1 MIKTIEP
8 VVIKTTDSQIRFS
21 NRWDHFLARFAVNRS
36 GHRIE
41 PGLYALGKPDPNSP
55 AFVTANYTLSFD
67 ALRSALKGQNC
78 YILVLDTKGI
88 NVWCAAGKGTFG
100 TEELVYRI
108 SQTGLAEVVS
118 HRKLILPQLGAPGIA
133 AHKVLK
139 ESGFRVE
146 YGPVRAAD
154 LPAYLQTGEASLQ
167 MRQVNFNLRDRL
179 VLIPVEF
186 ITMLLPAI
194 ILAIIFYFLSGPLAT
209 LAIIGAIIAGTVI
222 FPALLPWLPT
232 ANFSTKG
239 FLLGGLAA
247 IVPLFFILQHYSGGA
262 LWQKPLAGLSYILVL
277 PAVTSF
283 LTLNFTG
290 STTYTSR
297 TGVKKEIYRYAPR
310 MAWMFGSGIIIFL
323 ILRIFA

>member
-8 VVIKTTDSQIRFS
+8 AVIKKTDSQIRFS
-21 NRWDHFLARFAVNRS
+21 NRWDHFMARFAVNRS

-41 PGLYALGKPDPNSP
+41 PGLYELGKPDPNSP
-55 AFVTANYTLSFD
+55 VFVTANYTLSFD
-67 ALRSALKGQNC
+67 ALRCALKDQNC
-78 YILVLDTKGI
+78 YILVLDTKGV
-88 NVWCAAGKGTFG
+88 NVWCAAGKRTFG
-100 TEELVYRI
+100 TEELVGRI
-108 SQTGLAEVVS
+108 SQTGLSDVVS

-133 AHKVLK
+133 AHKVLQQ
-139 ESGFRVE
+139 SGFRVE

-154 LPAYLQTGEASLQ
+154 LPDYLQTGEASLQ
-167 MRQVNFNLRDRL
+167 MRRVNFNLRDRL

-194 ILAIIFYFLSGPLAT
+194 ILATIFYFLSGPLAA

-247 IVPLFFILQHYSGGA
+247 IAPLIFIIQHHSGDP
-262 LWQKPLAGLSYILVL
+262 LWQNSVSSLSYLLIL

-290 STTYTSR
+290 STTFTSR
-297 TGVKKEIYRYAPR
+297 TGVKKEINRYIQP